1 LFKHPLFTKLAALT
15 AITVLLLF
23 GLGLIEDVVRDRLRY
38 RSITA
43 QNVAESLAGPQTL
56 MGPMIHSACV
66 ESWDEEVG
74 KGDERRMVE
83 RRREFILTAMPEQ
96 LKLTTGA
103 AMEERARGLHK
114 VNTYNLKANVTAQ
127 WGSLASL
134 LPQSSMKNSRMHCGA
149 PIVMMAVGDARG
161 IRTTQFT
168 MGSQALALKPGTFHP
183 TYSRGL
189 HAVLPES
196 VRGKADGLTA
206 TLDLELVGTERLA
219 IVPLGGNT
227 EVLMTSSWPHP
238 SFAGRFLPSER
249 EVKKSGFSAQWRLSS
264 LATTAQADIASGKR
278 ICLGADEGSDYA
290 HSGATPGD
298 CADSF
303 SVAFIDPVNPYS
315 LSDRATKYGVLFI
328 ALTFVAVGLFE
339 LMKKLRVHPVQYL
352 LVGSALCSFFL
363 LLVSLSEHL
372 PFGISYAVAA
382 SACVLLLAYY
392 ASHMLGGLT
401 RGVPLG
407 AGIALLYGLLYVL
420 LQLEQTALV
429 VGAIALFLVL
439 AAVMVLT
446 RKVNWYGRLHER
458 HRHPHHALGPVPGAG
473 PGPDAARQHGPRKGH
488 RADCRRSGPRAAPP
502 RSVDG
507 GPAVAGPAGLALCQA
522 AGAGRRLLPRPPRG
536 GPRPR
541 RTCGRR
547 CRFARPAPGAA
558 RPGVALSG
566 LAVVAPPGVLKV
578 CQGALR
584 RSLGTI
590 FNRNGR

>member
-1 LFKHPLFTKLAALT
+1 MFKHPLFTKLAALT

-43 QNVAESLAGPQTL
+43 QSVAESLAGPQTL

-83 RRREFILTAMPEQ
+83 KRREFILTAMPEQ

-161 IRTTQFT
+161 IRTAQVT

-249 EVKKSGFSAQWRLSS
+249 EVKKTGFSAQWRLSS
-264 LATTAQADIASGKR
+264 LATTAQADIANGKR
-278 ICLGADEGSDYA
+278 ICLGADEGGDYA

-339 LMKKLRVHPVQYL
+339 LMANDPHAPPLRGSLPPEGAAFSSWGGPATKKLRVHPVQYL

-401 RGVPLG
+401 RGIPLG

-446 RKVNWYGRLHER
+446 RKVNWYGLSQGGTPPR
-458 HRHPHHALGPVPGAG
+458 PTMPPVQRP
-473 PGPDAARQHGPRKGH
+473 
-488 RADCRRSGPRAAPP
+488 AAP
-502 RSVDG
+502 RTE
-507 GPAVAGPAGLALCQA
+507 A
-522 AGAGRRLLPRPPRG
+522 A
-536 GPRPR
+536 
-541 RTCGRR
+541 
-547 CRFARPAPGAA
+547 
-558 RPGVALSG
+558 
-566 LAVVAPPGVLKV
+566 
-578 CQGALR
+578 
-584 RSLGTI
+584 
-590 FNRNGR
+590 

>member
-1 LFKHPLFTKLAALT
+1 MFKHPLFTKLAALT

-43 QNVAESLAGPQTL
+43 QSVAESLAGPQTL

-83 RRREFILTAMPEQ
+83 KRREFILTAMPEQ

-161 IRTTQFT
+161 IRTAQFT

-238 SFAGRFLPSER
+238 SFAGRFLPSAR
-249 EVKKSGFSAQWRLSS
+249 EVKKTGFSAQWRLSS
-264 LATTAQADIASGKR
+264 LATTAQADIANGKR

-446 RKVNWYGRLHER
+446 RKVNWYGLSSQGGTPPRPTMPPMQR
-458 HRHPHHALGPVPGAG
+458 P
-473 PGPDAARQHGPRKGH
+473 AA
-488 RADCRRSGPRAAPP
+488 PRAE
-502 RSVDG
+502 
-507 GPAVAGPAGLALCQA
+507 A
-522 AGAGRRLLPRPPRG
+522 A
-536 GPRPR
+536 
-541 RTCGRR
+541 
-547 CRFARPAPGAA
+547 
-558 RPGVALSG
+558 
-566 LAVVAPPGVLKV
+566 
-578 CQGALR
+578 
-584 RSLGTI
+584 
-590 FNRNGR
+590 

>member
-1 LFKHPLFTKLAALT
+1 MLKHPLFTKLAALA

-23 GLGLIEDVVRDRLRY
+23 GLGLVEDVVRDRQRY
-38 RSITA
+38 RSLTA
-43 QNVAESLAGPQTL
+43 QSVADSLAGPQTL

-83 RRREFILTAMPEQ
+83 KRREFILTAMPEQ

-114 VNTYNLKANVTAQ
+114 VNTYKLKSHITAQ

-134 LPQSSMKNSRMHCGA
+134 LPRSTLKNSRMHCGA
-149 PIVMMAVGDARG
+149 PLLMMAVGDARG
-161 IRTTQFT
+161 IRTAQLLL
-168 MGSQALALKPGTFHP
+168 GDQALPLKPGTFHP

-189 HAVLPES
+189 HAALPES

-206 TLDLELVGTERLA
+206 TLDLELVGTERLS

-249 EVKKSGFSAQWRLSS
+249 EVSPEGFSARWHLSS
-264 LATTAQADIASGKR
+264 LATTAQADIANGSR
-278 ICLGADEGSDYA
+278 ICAGGDDDASTQGEYA
-290 HSGATPGD
+290 PGGTTPRD

-303 SVAFIDPVNPYS
+303 SVAFVDPVNPYT

-339 LMKKLRVHPVQYL
+339 LMQKLRVHPVQYL

-372 PFGISYAVAA
+372 PFGISYAMAA

-392 ASHMLGGLT
+392 ASHMLGGLR

-407 AGIALLYGLLYVL
+407 AGIAVLYGLLYVL

-429 VGAIALFLVL
+429 VGSMALFLVL

-446 RKVNWYGRLHER
+446 RKVNWYGLS
-458 HRHPHHALGPVPGAG
+458 
-473 PGPDAARQHGPRKGH
+473 K
-488 RADCRRSGPRAAPP
+488 SPRAATAQ
-502 RSVDG
+502 
-507 GPAVAGPAGLALCQA
+507 AVAA
-522 AGAGRRLLPRPPRG
+522 
-536 GPRPR
+536 
-541 RTCGRR
+541 
-547 CRFARPAPGAA
+547 
-558 RPGVALSG
+558 
-566 LAVVAPPGVLKV
+566 
-578 CQGALR
+578 
-584 RSLGTI
+584 
-590 FNRNGR
+590 